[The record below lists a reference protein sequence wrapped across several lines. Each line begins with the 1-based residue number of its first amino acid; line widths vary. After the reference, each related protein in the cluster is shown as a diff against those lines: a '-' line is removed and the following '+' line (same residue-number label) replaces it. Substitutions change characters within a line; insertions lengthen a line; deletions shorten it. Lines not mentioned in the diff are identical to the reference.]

1 MMTLVVAQFP
11 GEAAASEQR
20 SAAER
25 LLRLGLRRAFDIQPQ
40 EMDVERN
47 SFGKPRLRGRPDVHF
62 NITHCRRAVAV
73 LVADRPVG
81 VDVEAVRSRDAHV
94 AARCFDVSE
103 QARVEGAADPDR
115 EFFRYWT
122 LKESYVK
129 ALGCGLRY
137 PVRDVSFQVSPT
149 GEPESNK
156 PHAGFRLVEE
166 FPSVVIALCWLRGG
180 GRSAQSDLVQVEW

>member
-1 MMTLVVAQFP
+1 MTVMVAQCP

-20 SAAER
+20 TAAER
-25 LLRLGLRRAFDIQPQ
+25 LLRLGLQRAFGVEETEVDL
-40 EMDVERN
+40 ERN
-47 SFGKPRLRGRPDVHF
+47 SYGKPRLRGRPDVHF
-62 NITHCRRAVAV
+62 NIAHCPRAVAV

-94 AARCFDVSE
+94 AARCFDASE
-103 QARVEGAADPDR
+103 QARVEAAADPDR

-129 ALGCGLRY
+129 ALGCGLSY
-137 PVRDVSFQVSPT
+137 PLRDVRFEVSPT

-156 PHAGFRLVEE
+156 PQAGFRLVEE
-166 FPSVVIALCWLRGG
+166 LPAVVIALCWLRGR